1 MEQEGSGSVRLM
13 GFYGGGHVM
22 HIYMYNYIYALWDV
36 FIYIY
41 LYITIYNDIYIMFC
55 GI

>member
-22 HIYMYNYIYALWDV
+22 HIYIYICITIYMLCGMYLY
-36 FIYIY
+36 IYIY
-41 LYITIYNDIYIMFC
+41 ISIYNDI
-55 GI
+55 